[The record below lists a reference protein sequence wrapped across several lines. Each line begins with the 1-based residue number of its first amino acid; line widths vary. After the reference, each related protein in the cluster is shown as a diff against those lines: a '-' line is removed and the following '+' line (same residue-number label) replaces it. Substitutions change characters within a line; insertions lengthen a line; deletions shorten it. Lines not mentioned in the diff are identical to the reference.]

1 MVEFL
6 SASVVVLD
14 SFSLPS
20 VVTNSATLRP
30 SRKLF
35 KSVNM
40 LLNSNLDA
48 CYPTAGSDTDL
59 AGAFFRFLHVD
70 D

>member
-14 SFSLPS
+14 SSFALPF
-20 VVTNSATLRP
+20 VINNPATLRP

-48 CYPTAGSDTDL
+48 CYPTARSDTDL
-59 AGAFFRFLHVD
+59 AGAFADFFM
-70 D
+70 